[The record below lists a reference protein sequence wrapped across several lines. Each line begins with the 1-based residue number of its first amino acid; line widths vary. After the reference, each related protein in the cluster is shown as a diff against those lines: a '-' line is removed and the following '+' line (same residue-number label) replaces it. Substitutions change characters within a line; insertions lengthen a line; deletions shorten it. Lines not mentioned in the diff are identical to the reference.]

1 MISILW
7 RAFTSCSLNPFEIHI
22 VLLKWVNFKK
32 KSFLRD
38 YLKEKFSKFAPP
50 PLGQFLNGSVDGDDL
65 VEMSPYFYNRYNCLD
80 VNLLLHSYLIKSEIN
95 SSEKLLSFLPKL
107 EMVNSCL
114 KIYFRVTT
122 NVKYKKLILSFL
134 SIQKSAIKLA
144 NS

>member
-1 MISILW
+1 MSKFLKNVIFKRL
-7 RAFTSCSLNPFEIHI
+7 FEEE
-22 VLLKWVNFKK
+22 NFKI
-32 KSFLRD
+32 R
-38 YLKEKFSKFAPP
+38 PP

-65 VEMSPYFYNRYNCLD
+65 VEMSPYFYNRYNCLN